1 MNQPNILLLYLQ
13 NKQKII
19 TKPIIKLL
27 WIKCFYL
34 NDKDI
39 QWRYN
44 VIMTY
49 HNCIGVGWYI
59 FVHYHLLEPLPQ
71 ITLMYTQSKNPRHY
85 GPRSDFRFQS
95 AMAKLLKWK
104 PLLSSMGSLR
114 NNIVFLKI
122 SCADWG
128 TRFPLPK
135 ISHSIL
141 WILNT
146 VLSWRVLWCLMQF
159 LSQYT

>member
-1 MNQPNILLLYLQ
+1 MNQPIYWLSIYKKNR
-13 NKQKII
+13 KKK

-27 WIKCFYL
+27 WIECFYL

-49 HNCIGVGWYI
+49 HNCIGVGWYTTI
-59 FVHYHLLEPLPQ
+59 CLSQ
-71 ITLMYTQSKNPRHY
+71 ITLMYTQSKSLRHY
-85 GPRSDFRFQS
+85 GPKSDFRFQC
-95 AMAKLLKWK
+95 AMAQLFKWK

-122 SCADWG
+122 WCADWG
-128 TRFPLPK
+128 TMFLFPK
-135 ISHSIL
+135 ISQSIL

-146 VLSWRVLWCLMQF
+146 VFSWRVLLCLMQF

>member
-1 MNQPNILLLYLQ
+1 MNQPNILIVYSQ
-13 NKQKII
+13 NKQEII
-19 TKPIIKLL
+19 TKRIIKLL
-27 WIKCFYL
+27 SIKCFYL

-44 VIMTY
+44 VITY

-59 FVHYHLLEPLPQ
+59 FVHYHLLKPLPQ
-71 ITLMYTQSKNPRHY
+71 ITQMYTQSKSPRHY
-85 GPRSDFRFQS
+85 GPTSDFRSQC
-95 AMAKLLKWK
+95 AMAQLLKWK
-104 PLLSSMGSLR
+104 PLLSSMSSLKS
-114 NNIVFLKI
+114 NIVFVEL

-128 TRFPLPK
+128 TMFLFPK

-141 WILNT
+141 WILTT
-146 VLSWRVLWCLMQF
+146 VFSWRVLWCLMQF